1 VTIEAVVELKVGFAA
16 VTVIAGWDDIPDC
29 GRMPLVTIHA
39 TNFGFMGT
47 TLGGN
52 VHGSFLVTF
61 NAVGIAELIAGL
73 NYIDG

>member
-1 VTIEAVVELKVGFAA
+1 
-16 VTVIAGWDDIPDC
+16 
-29 GRMPLVTIHA
+29 MPLVTIHA